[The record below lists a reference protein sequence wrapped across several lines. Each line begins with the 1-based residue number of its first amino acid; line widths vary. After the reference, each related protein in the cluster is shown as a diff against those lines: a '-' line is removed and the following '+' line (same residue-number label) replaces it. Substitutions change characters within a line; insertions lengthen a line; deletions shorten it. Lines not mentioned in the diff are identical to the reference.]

1 MRGIRAVCEGRR
13 HDRYG
18 PVKLKRSDMPRTPA
32 RNNLIN
38 SDDKAKRLD
47 KNRKEQYYNI
57 VAKGIL
63 VSIRSRPYMKP
74 IVPVKNSNE
83 SEEAK

>member
-1 MRGIRAVCEGRR
+1 MREIRAVCEGMR

-38 SDDKAKRLD
+38 SDDKAKLLD
-47 KNRKEQYYNI
+47 KYRKEQYYNI
-57 VAKGIL
+57 VAKGIFL
-63 VSIRSRPYMKP
+63 FQKDPGRT
-74 IVPVKNSNE
+74 
-83 SEEAK
+83 